1 MSQVEIKRKGT
12 FIWTKRKHVMD
23 VAFPAKQV
31 HMGRSL
37 VEKITIFF

>member
-1 MSQVEIKRKGT
+1 
-12 FIWTKRKHVMD
+12 VMD
-23 VAFPAKQV
+23 VAFPAKKV